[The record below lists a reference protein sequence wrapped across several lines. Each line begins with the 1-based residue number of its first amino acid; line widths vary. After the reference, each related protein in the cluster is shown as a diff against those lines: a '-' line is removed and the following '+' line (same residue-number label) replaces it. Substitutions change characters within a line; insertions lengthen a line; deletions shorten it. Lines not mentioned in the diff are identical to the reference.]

1 MKKGKVIINLI
12 VIISIWLGIFAS
24 GLWYG
29 TKVYGEYVEELQEEQ
44 ELLKE
49 EVQAFTKVSDPK
61 TIRLYVKE
69 LNKILDDVT
78 FLGKI
83 VESGQVSAESLDE
96 FFSEYQDKINEAND
110 MIFGHHTELT
120 ELEYK
125 LKEQVTRLTVE
136 TDDNL
141 ESIQEIQDRIQEQV
155 DYVNK
160 LNVDIGQSITNVEDD
175 IQTIKSSKYGK
186 KIWIVKK
193 KSKKS
198 KIIKSNLETND
209 LYPPQDTPQQD
220 TFNDQR

>member
-1 MKKGKVIINLI
+1 MSKIIETLSLVILGVGCFIGGVYYATLEFENQLD
-12 VIISIWLGIFAS
+12 VWDSNYQII
-24 GLWYG
+24 
-29 TKVYGEYVEELQEEQ
+29 TDKVYSFE
-44 ELLKE
+44 
-49 EVQAFTKVSDPK
+49 KVSDPE

-125 LKEQVTRLTVE
+125 LKEQVTRLTGE

-193 KSKKS
+193 
-198 KIIKSNLETND
+198 
-209 LYPPQDTPQQD
+209 
-220 TFNDQR
+220 

>member
-1 MKKGKVIINLI
+1 
-12 VIISIWLGIFAS
+12 
-24 GLWYG
+24 
-29 TKVYGEYVEELQEEQ
+29 
-44 ELLKE
+44 
-49 EVQAFTKVSDPK
+49 
-61 TIRLYVKE
+61 
-69 LNKILDDVT
+69 
-78 FLGKI
+78 
-83 VESGQVSAESLDE
+83 
-96 FFSEYQDKINEAND
+96 

-125 LKEQVTRLTVE
+125 LKEQVTRLTGE

-141 ESIQEIQDRIQEQV
+141 ESIQEIQDRIQEQI

-160 LNVDIGQSITNVEDD
+160 LNVDIGQSITKVEDD

-209 LYPPQDTPQQD
+209 PYPPQDTPQQD

>member
-1 MKKGKVIINLI
+1 MSKIIETLSLVILGVGCFIGGVYYATLEFENQLD
-12 VIISIWLGIFAS
+12 VWDSNYQII
-24 GLWYG
+24 
-29 TKVYGEYVEELQEEQ
+29 TDKVYSFE
-44 ELLKE
+44 
-49 EVQAFTKVSDPK
+49 KVSDPK

-78 FLGKI
+78 LLGKI
-83 VESGQVSAESLDE
+83 VERGQIASESLDE

-125 LKEQVTRLTVE
+125 LKEQVTRLTGE

-198 KIIKSNLETND
+198 KTPKTEIND
-209 LYPPQDTPQQD
+209 PYPPQDTPQQD
-220 TFNDQR
+220 TFNNQRPQ

>member
-1 MKKGKVIINLI
+1 MSKIIETLSLVILGVGCFIGGLYYATLEFENQLE
-12 VIISIWLGIFAS
+12 VWDSNYQII
-24 GLWYG
+24 
-29 TKVYGEYVEELQEEQ
+29 TDKVYSFE
-44 ELLKE
+44 
-49 EVQAFTKVSDPK
+49 KVSDPK

-125 LKEQVTRLTVE
+125 LKEQVTRLTGE

-141 ESIQEIQDRIQEQV
+141 ELIDSLAGELDEQNMYVNQLNIKLGQSIQE
-155 DYVNK
+155 
-160 LNVDIGQSITNVEDD
+160 VEDD
-175 IQTIKSSKYGK
+175 VQTIKSSKYGK
-186 KIWIVKK
+186 KIWKVKK
-193 KSKKS
+193 
-198 KIIKSNLETND
+198 
-209 LYPPQDTPQQD
+209 
-220 TFNDQR
+220 